1 MGPESQG
8 ESAVSGPENASPGL
22 DGSLEGR
29 RAFVTGGS
37 RGIGRG
43 IAVALARAGADV
55 AIGYR
60 RDDAAA
66 QAAVKEIEAAGA
78 RGLAFAADVRDA
90 GAVRASLQAAHEQ
103 LGGLDVVVANAG
115 VATRFQPLHEVD
127 PGYWERIIG
136 IDLGGVF
143 NTLHASLPI
152 LREQRSGVILTV
164 SSVAADACGAFGG
177 PYVAAKAGVN
187 ALTKV
192 IARENAALGIRCNVI
207 APGLIQTDIADGM
220 VEEHGE
226 AIVKSIPLGR
236 MGTIEEI
243 GALAVYLA
251 SDAAAWVTGKVFR
264 IDGGQW

>member
-1 MGPESQG
+1 MARGLGIPRRLELH
-8 ESAVSGPENASPGL
+8 ALSGK
-22 DGSLEGR
+22 
-29 RAFVTGGS
+29 RALVTGAS

-43 IAVALARAGADV
+43 IALALARAGADV

-60 RDDAAA
+60 RDEGAAA
-66 QAAVKEIEAAGA
+66 SAVKDIEALGRKATA
-78 RGLAFAADVRDA
+78 HAADVRD
-90 GAVRASLQAAHEQ
+90 GEAVRAMVHAAHAA
-103 LGGLDVVVANAG
+103 LGGLDIVVANAG

-143 NTLHASLPI
+143 HTLHSALPI

-164 SSVAADACGAFGG
+164 SSIAADACGANGG

-192 IARENAALGIRCNVI
+192 VARENADRGIRCNVI
-207 APGLIQTDIADGM
+207 APGLIATDIADGM
-220 VEEHGE
+220 VEEHGD
-226 AIVKSIPLGR
+226 AIVRGIPLGR
-236 MGTIEEI
+236 MGECDEI
-243 GALAVYLA
+243 GQLAVYLA
-251 SDAAAWVTGKVFR
+251 SDAAAWITGKVFR